1 VIIDNLVLRCF
12 SKVCVAVK
20 LTGKV
25 LSMKRSAI
33 FLILIILMCAAFAA
47 SQNADPYKSTLDRLE
62 SLTRQDESEWRVH
75 ADVPHPEDPGL
86 NDSDWGTLAVKNVSG
101 PGGQNANEEHWAGTR
116 VFRRWLQIPEKISGY
131 ATQGSR
137 VSLDLRFGSPQNLR
151 ITVFSNGA
159 ILYRGSD
166 DDILPVLLSEN
177 AQPGQK
183 FLIAA
188 RVIAGDDAQ
197 CEFFHS
203 ELTIE
208 PPHGR
213 PDPTFLRME
222 LLSARPIIAAYEEGK
237 ADRQQQLHAAVKAID
252 FSPLDRGDQA
262 GFDASLKA
270 ARAKLD
276 VLKPFL
282 QQFEIR
288 IVGNSHI
295 DMAWLWPWTE
305 TVEVVRNTFQ
315 SVLDLMREYP
325 DFKFTMSSART
336 YEWMQEKYPDLFQQI
351 EQRVKEGRWEI
362 IGGMWVEPDLN
373 MPDGESLVRQIL
385 VGKRYFQ
392 KNFGVDVKIGWNP
405 DSFGY
410 NYQLPQIYKKSGM
423 DYFVTQK
430 LLWAHEFTTFPYK
443 LFWWQAPDGSRLL
456 TYFPHDYAGGI
467 DAEPLA
473 TDLSIWMPSIYGKTI
488 PEKPEMMHLYGVGD
502 HGGGP
507 TRIMLDHADQLRA
520 PDAVYPKLE
529 FSFARDFF
537 SDMEKKLPSMQLP
550 TWDGE
555 LYFAYHRGVFTTQA
569 ETKRRIRRS
578 EENVLNAEKF
588 ASLASLYGRPY
599 PRDGME
605 LTWKNL
611 LFDHFHDIM
620 PGSGIAVNYLDA
632 KRNLEDVDR
641 AANDVTMG
649 SLREIAAHVNS
660 QGDGVPVLIFNSLSW
675 PRTEVVEVEAQLP
688 APARQ
693 IEVVDSTGKP
703 AESQLLS
710 LDAETHRARLLLLAN
725 APSFGYKTY
734 FVNAAAAA
742 PPAHAMLKATSNT
755 LENELIRVAIDPQS
769 GCMTSL
775 FDKRNGTEALAPA
788 ETDTGGPK
796 TSTCGNL
803 LQTFV
808 DKPKQW
814 DAWNI
819 DADFEKQHW
828 DLDKADEVKLL
839 ESGPLRAV
847 IRVKNHFQNSTF
859 VRDIT
864 MYAGVPRV
872 DVKMTAEWHEKHI
885 LLKVAFPVSAHSE
898 KATFEIPFG
907 SVERPTTRNTPA
919 ELAQFEV
926 PAQRWADIS
935 NSKHGFSLL
944 NDCKYGYDAKGNVLR
959 LSLLRSPEW
968 PDPHADEGHHE
979 FTYSLYPHGGGW
991 KDALTIRRGY
1001 ELNYKLL
1008 FLPFGNHQGALA
1020 AEGSFL
1026 QAKSDN
1032 VIVTALKKAEDENA
1046 LVLRFYEWAGKA
1058 GDVTIQL
1065 PPGAEAAAETN
1076 LMEKPIADIPVHSG
1090 AVTVHTKPYEIK
1102 TIKVQFSGMP
1112 AMAATA
1118 KP

>member
-1 VIIDNLVLRCF
+1 
-12 SKVCVAVK
+12 
-20 LTGKV
+20 
-25 LSMKRSAI
+25 MKRSTI
-33 FLILIILMCAAFAA
+33 FLILLIVLFAVFA
-47 SQNADPYKSTLDRLE
+47 VAQSENSSDPYKPTLDRLQA
-62 SLTRQDESEWRVH
+62 LTRQGESQWLYH
-75 ADVPHPEDPGL
+75 GDVPHPEDPGL
-86 NDSDWGTLAVKNVSG
+86 NDSDWGTLTVKNVSG
-101 PGGQNANEEHWAGTR
+101 PGGMNKNEEHWTGTR
-116 VFRRWLQIPEKISGY
+116 VFRRWVQIPEKINGY

-137 VSLDLRFGSPQNLR
+137 VSIDLRFGSPSGLR
-151 ITVFSNGA
+151 LTVFANGA

-166 DDILPVLLSEN
+166 DDILPMLLTEN

-188 RVIAGDDAQ
+188 RVVAEDDAQ

-208 PPHGR
+208 PPHTR
-213 PDPTFLRME
+213 PNPALLRTE
-222 LLSARPIIAAYEEGK
+222 LLSARPIINAYENGK
-237 ADRQQQLHAAVKAID
+237 TERQQQLDAAIKAID
-252 FSPLDRGDQA
+252 FSSLEKGDQA
-262 GFDASLKA
+262 GFDASMKQ
-270 ARAKLD
+270 ARTKLEA
-276 VLKPFL
+276 LKPFL
-282 QQFEIR
+282 QQFNIR

-325 DFKFTMSSART
+325 EFKFTMSSART

-351 EQRVKEGRWEI
+351 EKRVKEGRWEI

-373 MPDGESLVRQIL
+373 MPDGESLVRQML

-410 NYQLPQIYKKSGM
+410 SYQLPQIYKKSGM

-443 LFWWQAPDGSRLL
+443 LFWWQAPDSSRLL

-507 TRIMLDHADQLRA
+507 TRVMLDHAEQLMA
-520 PDAVYPKLE
+520 PEAVYPKLE

-537 SDMEKKLPSMQLP
+537 GDMEKKLPNMQVP

-578 EENVLNAEKF
+578 EETVLNAEKF
-588 ASLASLYGRPY
+588 ASLASLYGRSY
-599 PRDGME
+599 PQDGME
-605 LTWKNL
+605 RTWKNL
-611 LFDHFHDIM
+611 LFEHFHDIM

-632 KRNLEDVDR
+632 KRSMEDLDR
-641 AANDVTMG
+641 AANEVTKK
-649 SLREIAAHVNS
+649 SLREIAAHVNT
-660 QGDGVPVLIFNSLSW
+660 QGDGVPVLLFNSLSW
-675 PRTEVVEVEAQLP
+675 PRTEVSEVEVQLP
-688 APARQ
+688 APAQQ
-693 IEVVDSTGKP
+693 IAVVDSAGKP
-703 AESQLLS
+703 AEVQLLS
-710 LDAETHRARLLLLAN
+710 IDQETHRAQLLLLSTTPA
-725 APSFGYKTY
+725 FGYNTY
-734 FVNAAAAA
+734 FVRGVTAS
-742 PPAHAMLKATSNT
+742 PASHSLLKATSDS
-755 LENELIRVAIDPQS
+755 LENEFIRVKIDPQT

-775 FDKRNGTEALAPA
+775 FDKRSGTESLAPA

-796 TSTCGNL
+796 SSTCGNL

-828 DLDKADEVKLL
+828 DLDKADEVKLV
-839 ESGPLRAV
+839 ENRPLRAV
-847 IRVKNHFQNSTF
+847 IQVKNHFQSSTF

-864 MYAGVPRV
+864 LYAGVPRV
-872 DVKMTAEWHEKHI
+872 DVKMQADWHEKHI
-885 LLKVAFPVSAHSE
+885 LLKVAFPVNAHSD
-898 KATFEIPFG
+898 KAAYEIPFG

-935 NSKHGFSLL
+935 DSKHGFSLL

-959 LSLLRSPEW
+959 LSLLRSPEY

-991 KDALTIRRGY
+991 KEAMTIRRGY

-1008 FLPFGNHQGALA
+1008 SMPFEKHQGSLA
-1020 AEGSFL
+1020 AAHSFL
-1026 QAKSDN
+1026 QATPDN
-1032 VIVTALKKAEDENA
+1032 VIVTAMKKAEDENA
-1046 LVLRFYEWAGKA
+1046 LVVRFYEWVGK
-1058 GDVTIQL
+1058 DSEVTIQL
-1065 PPGAEAAAETN
+1065 PAGAESAVETDM
-1076 LMEKPIADIPVHSG
+1076 MEKPLANLSVSNGRVSI
-1090 AVTVHTKPYEIK
+1090 HTKPYEIK
-1102 TIKVQFSGMP
+1102 TIKVKFSELIQ
-1112 AMAATA
+1112 ATATA
-1118 KP
+1118 KHD